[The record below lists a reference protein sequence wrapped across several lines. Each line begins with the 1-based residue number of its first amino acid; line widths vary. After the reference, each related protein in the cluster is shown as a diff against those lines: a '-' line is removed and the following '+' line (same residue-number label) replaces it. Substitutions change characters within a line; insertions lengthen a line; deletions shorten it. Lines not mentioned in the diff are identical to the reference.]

1 MGKAFEEELLMTD
14 NLNFPEHHKNC
25 KHLVR
30 DCISIKELANEF
42 SLGISTV
49 RRHYDNGTYH
59 CLKSQ
64 TLYEVI
70 DVG

>member
-1 MGKAFEEELLMTD
+1 MTD
-14 NLNFPEHHKNC
+14 STLNFLEHHKNC

-30 DCISIKELANEF
+30 DCRAVSIKELANEF
-42 SLGISTV
+42 SLGIQQCV
-49 RRHYDNGTYH
+49 GTMTMELYH